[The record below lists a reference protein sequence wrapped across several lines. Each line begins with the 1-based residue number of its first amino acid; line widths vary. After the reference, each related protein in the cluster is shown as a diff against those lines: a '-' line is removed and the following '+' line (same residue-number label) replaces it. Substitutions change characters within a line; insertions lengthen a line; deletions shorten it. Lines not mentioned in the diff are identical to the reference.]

1 MNDPQFEKEP
11 EQYERAEQF
20 ADALFDIADQID
32 TARGIIGKTRE
43 ELNTRRLNEVDRLL
57 SEAEDKVDEMLE
69 RG

>member
-20 ADALFDIADQID
+20 INALYDLADEID
-32 TARGIIGKTRE
+32 TARETIRKTRE

-57 SEAEDKVDEMLE
+57 SEAEDKVVEMLE